1 MEQPRVSVHV
11 VYPEHFDTLSG
22 KTLAEGQCLRIAFGT
37 RLVRDRFEE
46 GLPTVS
52 EE

>member
-11 VYPEHFDTLSG
+11 VYPEDLDTLSG
-22 KTLAEGQCLRIAFGT
+22 ETLADGQCLRIALGA
-37 RLVRDRFEE
+37 RLVRNRFEE

>member
-11 VYPEHFDTLSG
+11 VYADDFDTLSG
-22 KTLAEGQCLRIAFGT
+22 ETLADGECLRIAFRA

-46 GLPTVS
+46 GLPAVTDH
-52 EE
+52 